1 MKKLLL
7 VFILTGVC
15 NITMS
20 QRKEA
25 AAKAALIPLPVT
37 AAYNTDSFFITP
49 HTQLLADPG
58 NEGAAALLQGY
69 FLEQTGKALPSTVT
83 LPANGQALPLK
94 NGSNCIVLHTDTI
107 LVKQPEEYLLHITKE
122 QVTITAYDATGI
134 IHGIATLR
142 QLWQRKGVATL
153 ALPGAVIRDYPRF
166 GYRGMHLDVSRHFF
180 SVDFI
185 KQFIDQLALY
195 KINNF
200 HWHLTDDQGWRI
212 EIKKYPKLQS
222 VAAWRNQ
229 TMIGHKKELPHQFDG
244 KKYGGFYTTEEVK
257 AVVAYAAARHINVI
271 PEIEMP
277 GHALAALTAYPEL
290 GCTKGP
296 YKTAQFWGIFDD
308 VFCAGNDSTFTFL
321 QDVLDEVMVLFPSTY
336 IHIGGDECPKVRW
349 AHCSAC
355 QLRIKQEH
363 LADEHE
369 LQSYFI
375 RRIGKYINSKG
386 RKIIGWDEI
395 LEGGLAPGATVMSWR
410 GVEGAVTAA
419 KQQHHVIMTPEDELY
434 FDHYQSLYPE
444 EKTAA
449 GGYTPLEE
457 VYDYDPLRAAGDTTL
472 LPYIAGMQ
480 GQVWSE
486 YLNTVQQAQYMIFP
500 RMLAMAERAWSQS
513 SVRDYP
519 DFCKRLKAQQPLLQQ
534 LHINAARNFEE
545 INYMADSLAK
555 GQLYISLHS
564 SDSTAIIR
572 YTTDGSMPGAKSSI
586 YKKPILLTK
595 SSTIKAVLYQAHQ
608 RTNRLFHQSFS
619 INKATGARITLKQA
633 SNTKYTGKAS
643 LLVNGIAASN
653 RYNDQQWLGFSNR
666 DLEAV
671 IDLGSE
677 QLIHQVGANCLNYH
691 WQKMWP
697 PTALEFEVSADGV
710 HFTPLAT
717 ATSFPVNGI
726 NEIRLPVK
734 PVKTRYIKVLARNKG
749 VIPAGEYGAGG
760 NSQLLV
766 DEINID

>member
-1 MKKLLL
+1 MKRLLL
-7 VFILTGVC
+7 ISVLIGVC
-15 NITMS
+15 NTTMS

-37 AAYNTDSFFITP
+37 ASYNTDSFFIAPKTL
-49 HTQLLADPG
+49 LLADPG
-58 NEGAAALLQGY
+58 NEGAAALLQEY
-69 FLEQTGKALPSTVT
+69 FRQQTGKALPPTVRLPAT
-83 LPANGQALPLK
+83 LPSQNGR
-94 NGSNCIVLHTDTI
+94 NRIVLHIDTI

-122 QVTITAYDATGI
+122 QVTITAYNATGI
-134 IHGIATLR
+134 VHGIATLR
-142 QLWQRKGVATL
+142 QLWQRKGAAAL

-222 VAAWRNQ
+222 VAAWRDQ

-257 AVVAYAAARHINVI
+257 AVVAYAAARQITVI

-290 GCTKGP
+290 GCTKGS

-321 QDVLDEVMVLFPSTY
+321 QDVLEEVMTLFPSTY

-349 AHCSAC
+349 AHCPAC
-355 QLRIKQEH
+355 QLRMKQEH

-375 RRIGKYINSKG
+375 RRISHYINSKG

-457 VYDYDPLRAAGDTTL
+457 VYNYDPLRAAGDTTL
-472 LPYIAGMQ
+472 LPYISGMQ

-500 RMLAMAERAWSQS
+500 RMLAMAERAWSPQT
-513 SVRDYP
+513 VRDYA
-519 DFCKRLKAQQPLLQQ
+519 DFSRRVKAQQPLLKA
-534 LHINAARNFEE
+534 LHIAAADNFEE
-545 INYMADSLAK
+545 INYTVDSLAK
-555 GQLYISLHS
+555 GQLYIALHS
-564 SDSTAIIR
+564 TDATATIR
-572 YTTDGSMPGAKSSI
+572 YTTDGTLPGPESNVYTSSLRLAKSS
-586 YKKPILLTK
+586 TV
-595 SSTIKAVLYQAHQ
+595 KAVLYQQGQ
-608 RTNRLFHQSFS
+608 RTNRLFQQSFS
-619 INKATGARITLKQA
+619 INKATGAVITLKQA
-633 SNTKYTGKAS
+633 PNTKYTGDAS

-653 RYNDQQWLGFSNR
+653 RYNDGQWIGFSNR
-666 DLEAV
+666 DMEGV

-677 QLIHQVGANCLNYH
+677 QFIRQVGANCLNYH

-697 PTALEFEVSADGV
+697 PTVLAFEVSADGI
-710 HFTPLAT
+710 HYAPLAT
-717 ATSFPVNGI
+717 ATAFPLNGI
-726 NEIRLPVK
+726 NAIRLSVK
-734 PVKTRYIKVLARNKG
+734 PVKARYIRVLARNKG

-766 DEINID
+766 DEIIID